1 MLQVKQSEAGQ
12 GGKKSVM
19 EDCEFCGCV
28 PSLVHFKSITRQ
40 KASSFQY
47 VDLREVADNQ
57 CRKMHIY
64 EVRVRMRMF
73 YI

>member
-1 MLQVKQSEAGQ
+1 MLWVLHSA
-12 GGKKSVM
+12 
-19 EDCEFCGCV
+19 
-28 PSLVHFKSITRQ
+28 PPPASLPLLHFKSTTRQ
-40 KASSFQY
+40 KKKKKEASFQY
-47 VDLREVADNQ
+47 VDLREVTHAQ